1 MEEKIKVLGV
11 EMNCLT
17 AKETMV
23 LAKQFMEN
31 DPVDTIEM
39 MIMDSLMNNQDEE
52 AWISQA
58 GDFKLVLSGASEL
71 LEADECPQR
80 GKL

>member
-23 LAKQFMEN
+23 LAMQFMEN
-31 DPVDTIEM
+31 DP
-39 MIMDSLMNNQDEE
+39 
-52 AWISQA
+52 
-58 GDFKLVLSGASEL
+58 G
-71 LEADECPQR
+71 
-80 GKL
+80 

>member
-23 LAKQFMEN
+23 LAMQFMEN

-39 MIMDSLMNNQDEE
+39 MTMDSLMNNQDDENYKP
-52 AWISQA
+52 AKIITISNLDQ
-58 GDFKLVLSGASEL
+58 DKI
-71 LEADECPQR
+71 
-80 GKL
+80 